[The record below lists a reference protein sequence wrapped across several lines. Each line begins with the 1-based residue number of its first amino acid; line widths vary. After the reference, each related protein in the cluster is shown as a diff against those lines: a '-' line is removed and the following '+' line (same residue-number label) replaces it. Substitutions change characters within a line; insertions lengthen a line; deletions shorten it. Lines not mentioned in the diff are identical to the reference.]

1 MRTDLEYLKG
11 MLSVFLNSD
20 STFITTIQLSEAGY
34 DIGSEK
40 GMFESPRII

>member
-20 STFITTIQLSEAGY
+20 STFITTIHDLLPV
-34 DIGSEK
+34 D
-40 GMFESPRII
+40 